1 MTRVGGVPPVGFW
14 GLWCPSAVEVGAGK
28 DGYAVDVVGEGFDYA
43 GGGWRWWSWLVRDL
57 IMRLGLAPLLAEDVP
72 VVLHLCEPC
81 LLLVDVLPVSFSA
94 LHCSLPS

>member
-43 GGGWRWWSWLVRDL
+43 GGGDGGGGVGW
-57 IMRLGLAPLLAEDVP
+57 
-72 VVLHLCEPC
+72 
-81 LLLVDVLPVSFSA
+81 
-94 LHCSLPS
+94 

>member
-43 GGGWRWWSWLVRDL
+43 GGGMAVVELVGEGFDYAVRPCAL
-57 IMRLGLAPLLAEDVP
+57 AGGGCPGCIASLRALLAP
-72 VVLHLCEPC
+72 C
-81 LLLVDVLPVSFSA
+81 
-94 LHCSLPS
+94 